1 MILGI
6 RIRALAKIGILV
18 IAAVIVV
25 RVGKDRCIDGGF
37 GGGSIPV
44 GDSSRCGLS
53 QRGDEDGG
61 DFEGISRGGGGRSS
75 PSSAGRR

>member
-1 MILGI
+1 MILKI
-6 RIRALAKIGILV
+6 RIRVLAKIGILI

-25 RVGKDRCIDGGF
+25 RVGKDSCIDGGF
-37 GGGSIPV
+37 DGGSIPV
-44 GDSSRCGLS
+44 GDSLRRGLL

-61 DFEGISRGGGGRSS
+61 DFEGISHGGGGGSS